1 MLLRVSVMHHLLLN
15 TRDPVRMMNNLSQ
28 LSAIP
33 MSWRILL
40 LLAAAA
46 FVAVAKADVQVA
58 SPFGDHMVL
67 QCKAR
72 LPVWGTATP
81 REAVTVEFAGQSKH
95 AMADDRGHWRIELD
109 PIAASAEPRVFAVKG
124 SGMAHPI
131 RFEDVLVGEVWL
143 CGGQSNMER
152 QLGLRE
158 GQKPITNWEQEVAEA
173 NHPTIRQLYV
183 KQRTSASPQLQAEA
197 SWTVC
202 SPETVSEFTAVGYF
216 FARDLQA
223 KIRVPIGII
232 HSSRGGSPAEAWTSA
247 EGLSDFPEFA
257 DALATVA
264 AAANGI
270 NAADAAAN
278 GRVQQIS
285 APSVLFN
292 GMIAPLIPYAI
303 RGVAFYQGEAN
314 AERGQQYRKLFPALI
329 ADWRKQWGQGDFPFL
344 FVQIAPHREMRP
356 ELREAQLL
364 TWRTTKNTGMV
375 VTLDCGDIE
384 DIHPP
389 RKQPIGARLALAAR
403 AIAYKEDIEYSGPVY
418 EKMTVKEDRAVLH
431 FSHLAGGLAANDFTL
446 MGFTMAGPDG
456 HFHAAHGEIVENTV
470 EVSIPDVEKPMAVR
484 YAWERAPDG
493 NLVNDLG
500 LPASPFRTDRE

>member
-1 MLLRVSVMHHLLLN
+1 MRNASKVFGFPVGWPISVL
-15 TRDPVRMMNNLSQ
+15 
-28 LSAIP
+28 
-33 MSWRILL
+33 
-40 LLAAAA
+40 
-46 FVAVAKADVQVA
+46 VAVVWLVGAAKADVRVA

-67 QCKAR
+67 QCEAP
-72 LPVWGTATP
+72 LPVWGTAAP
-81 REAVTVEFAGQSKH
+81 HEAVSVEFAGQRKQGI
-95 AMADDRGHWRIELD
+95 ARDDGRWRIELD
-109 PIAASAEPRVFAVKG
+109 PIAASAEPRVLTVKG
-124 SGMAHPI
+124 SSMAHPI
-131 RFEDVLVGEVWL
+131 RFADVLVGEVWV

-158 GQKPITNWEQEVAEA
+158 GQQPITNWEQEVAA
-173 NHPTIRQLYV
+173 ATHPTIRQLYI

-197 SWTVC
+197 AWTVC
-202 SPETVSEFTAVGYF
+202 SPETVSDFTAVGYF

-223 KIRVPIGII
+223 KIGVPIGII

-257 DALATVA
+257 EVLAAVA
-264 AAANGI
+264 AAAKDPHAGNPTTSTL
-270 NAADAAAN
+270 
-278 GRVQQIS
+278 VQNIS
-285 APSVLFN
+285 TPSVLYN
-292 GMIAPLIPYAI
+292 AMIAPLIPYAI

-329 ADWRKQWGQGDFPFL
+329 ADWRKHWGQGDFPFL

-364 TWRTTKNTGMV
+364 TWRKTKNTAMV

-389 RKQPIGARLALAAR
+389 RKQPVGARLALAAR
-403 AIAYKEDIEYSGPVY
+403 AIAYKEDVEYSGPVY
-418 EKMTVKEDRAVLH
+418 ERMTVNEDRAVLH
-431 FSHLAGGLAANDFTL
+431 FSHLGGGLAANDFTL

-500 LPASPFRTDRE
+500 LPASPFRTDYE